1 MFDLHPVWQAPAIG
15 STGLEPW
22 LLYHA
27 CVQCLVAI
35 AALIAANPSGL
46 TDSFQLAGSVV
57 VAVAFLLHQGLAVL
71 LERHPE
77 SKQTTILFSFAG
89 SLWLWL
95 LCLLLS
101 MAATRLA
108 EEEFYEEPFAAL
120 WISVLLAVAA
130 FFSRLPPLIFA
141 LVAQIAALQHLALGL
156 WLPCETCGSWRLQ
169 ARGPGGL
176 LLGLNGPWLPGLLL
190 ALLNAALSALQRR
203 RHSELCTYAAIV
215 KLQNLQESMPSLR
228 VATSADQA
236 VAYSEAQRRHFE
248 RAFEALERSPW
259 ASAQAALL
267 AEPLLHAV
275 SICAHQLQSQTAQ
288 QRELQETSE
297 IRDQNVAGWIGSIG
311 RSGTSGSILEYGLLE
326 KSQSREVDEELA
338 ELGPEPELNRIQGDE
353 SFHLEPAES
362 SLYIQRLTPA
372 VVKQLKVGMWSFDA
386 NEVAREHGS
395 VLKIVGSELIG
406 KVSFISR
413 SCLGAFLDAMEK
425 RYLANPYHSSAHAAD
440 AANSFEVLASSSGL
454 LQSSELPALRS
465 VSMCVAALG
474 HDLGHPGLNNSFQVN
489 SRDSLAVTYNDR
501 SVLENF
507 HAAELE
513 RLLSH
518 RYGPRQTK
526 LMAIPQNHEARE
538 RQVRIALILSTDLS
552 KHMQDLGDLRL
563 RLGNGEF
570 DPSEVAAD
578 QQLALTWY
586 FRASDIGHS
595 AKPWDIHRRWSERL
609 VEEFHAQGDVERG
622 LGLPLSPLCDRNNFD
637 LSKSQ
642 TGFLQFI
649 CLPMYEELVR
659 LDELL
664 ENRLQLRQRKKPA
677 TSVSLHVSRHGLK
690 VLPLD
695 DIVPSEQELKVESR
709 LSRSFTGGMPLEEC
723 TAAAQ
728 NKGTLR
734 IAQQLLDQ
742 CTDNMNSWKNLHA
755 PSVCQDLA

>member
-1 MFDLHPVWQAPAIG
+1 
-15 STGLEPW
+15 
-22 LLYHA
+22 
-27 CVQCLVAI
+27 
-35 AALIAANPSGL
+35 
-46 TDSFQLAGSVV
+46 
-57 VAVAFLLHQGLAVL
+57 
-71 LERHPE
+71 
-77 SKQTTILFSFAG
+77 
-89 SLWLWL
+89 
-95 LCLLLS
+95 
-101 MAATRLA
+101 
-108 EEEFYEEPFAAL
+108 
-120 WISVLLAVAA
+120 
-130 FFSRLPPLIFA
+130 
-141 LVAQIAALQHLALGL
+141 
-156 WLPCETCGSWRLQ
+156 
-169 ARGPGGL
+169 
-176 LLGLNGPWLPGLLL
+176 
-190 ALLNAALSALQRR
+190 
-203 RHSELCTYAAIV
+203 
-215 KLQNLQESMPSLR
+215 
-228 VATSADQA
+228 
-236 VAYSEAQRRHFE
+236 
-248 RAFEALERSPW
+248 
-259 ASAQAALL
+259 
-267 AEPLLHAV
+267 
-275 SICAHQLQSQTAQ
+275 
-288 QRELQETSE
+288 
-297 IRDQNVAGWIGSIG
+297 
-311 RSGTSGSILEYGLLE
+311 
-326 KSQSREVDEELA
+326 
-338 ELGPEPELNRIQGDE
+338 
-353 SFHLEPAES
+353 
-362 SLYIQRLTPA
+362 
-372 VVKQLKVGMWSFDA
+372 
-386 NEVAREHGS
+386 
-395 VLKIVGSELIG
+395 
-406 KVSFISR
+406 
-413 SCLGAFLDAMEK
+413 
-425 RYLANPYHSSAHAAD
+425 
-440 AANSFEVLASSSGL
+440 
-454 LQSSELPALRS
+454 
-465 VSMCVAALG
+465 
-474 HDLGHPGLNNSFQVN
+474 LGHPGLNNSFQIN
-489 SRDSLAVTYNDR
+489 SRDNLAVTYNDR

-563 RLGNGEF
+563 RLGNGDF
-570 DPSEVAAD
+570 DPSEMASD

-664 ENRLQLRQRKKPA
+664 ESRLQLKQRKKPA
-677 TSVSLHVSRHGLK
+677 TSVSLHVSRNGHGLK

-709 LSRSFTGGMPLEEC
+709 LSRSFTGGMPLGEC